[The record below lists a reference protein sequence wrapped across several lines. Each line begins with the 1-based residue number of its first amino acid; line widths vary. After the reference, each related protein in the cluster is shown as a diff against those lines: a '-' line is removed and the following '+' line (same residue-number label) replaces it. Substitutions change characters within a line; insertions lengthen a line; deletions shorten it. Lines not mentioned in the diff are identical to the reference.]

1 MKFILKD
8 YQSEA
13 VRDSLN
19 NLEKA
24 RRRWQQEQDNH
35 AFSLTAITGAG
46 KTVMAAAT
54 FESMFYGND
63 EYDFDP
69 DPSAVVIW
77 FSDDPSLNE
86 QTRFRIIE
94 ASDKINHT
102 DLVVIE
108 NTFNQPRFEAGKIY
122 FLNTQKLNKKSL
134 LVRGFDQE
142 ERERQAGGLLPET
155 RPDLRAYTIWDTI
168 KNTVEDPDLTLYLV
182 LDEAHRG
189 MKEDKVS
196 EIKERSTIVQRLIN
210 GQSGVPAIPIVWGI
224 SATVERFNIAM
235 ATAKNRSQL
244 PNVQVDPKKVQESG
258 LIKDTLVIDSP
269 LQTEDVTSVLLRR
282 ATTKLKESTQLWKE
296 YANQQNDSEL
306 VQPLMVFQVPNTPD
320 HDEIGRQIELI
331 YETWPELPK
340 GSFAHVFGEHTTQT
354 FGGFSVPYISP
365 ERVQDS
371 GGIKVLIAKDA
382 ISTGWDCPRAEVMIS
397 FRSATDKTHIT
408 QLLGRMIRAPLA
420 RRIPGN
426 DILNSV
432 ICILPK
438 FNRKAV
444 QEVVDLIN
452 EGKEGSASPGRV
464 LINPVETKP
473 NKTIPTSV
481 WECFESL
488 PSQSRPQKHA
498 KPIKRLTA
506 LAHELASDKILLQA
520 SHMAHIKL
528 HEAIDQFLID
538 NKEKIEERKK
548 SVNQVDGLTLTS
560 NLKTKQIAVNHFS
573 EESDEIVIQELYLRA
588 SKILSPAI
596 AKSYIEHLAV
606 NAKSDDEEYLE
617 ALIAAKVTVASLC
630 LVSEIQDY
638 LDQISNQIVNDWVKL
653 YQSKIDH
660 LSDERKETYFQILQM
675 SNEPQD
681 FHLEKP
687 TLQLEMQVIK
697 EGEQER
703 SIPSYSKHLLS
714 DDDGRFPCQLNEW
727 EQKVLSI
734 EVKKPGFFG
743 WYRNPQQPGPS
754 SLGIAYLEEEYKI
767 LRPDFI
773 FFGEDDNHE
782 IYADLIDPHGIHL
795 SDALP
800 KLKGLVTYVKKFSNR
815 YRRVEAVAEVE
826 KQLRALNLKD
836 LGIQEAILTAE
847 SSKELFS
854 SNLAKDY
861 F

>member
-13 VRDSLN
+13 VRDSLR
-19 NLEKA
+19 NLLKA
-24 RRRWQQEQDNH
+24 RKQWQQDQDQH

-69 DPSAVVIW
+69 DPTAVVIW

-86 QTRFRIIE
+86 QTRFRIME

-108 NTFNQPRFEAGKIY
+108 NTFNQPKLESGKIY

-168 KNTVEDPDLTLYLV
+168 KNTIEDPNLTLYLV

-189 MKEDKVS
+189 MKDVKAAD
-196 EIKERSTIVQRLIN
+196 IKERSTIVQRLIN
-210 GQSGVPAIPIVWGI
+210 GHGGVPAIPVVWGI
-224 SATVERFNIAM
+224 SATVERFNTAM
-235 ATAKNRSQL
+235 ESAKNRSLL
-244 PNVQVDPKKVQESG
+244 PNVLVDAKKVQESG

-269 LQTEDVTSVLLRR
+269 LQTEDLASVLLRR
-282 ATTKLKESTQLWKE
+282 ATNKLKESTQLWQE

-365 ERVQDS
+365 ERVEES
-371 GGIKVLIAKDA
+371 KGIKILIAKDA

-408 QLLGRMIRAPLA
+408 QLLGRMIRSPLA

-426 DILNSV
+426 EILNSV

-452 EGKEGSASPGRV
+452 AGKEGSARPGRV

-473 NKTIPTSV
+473 NHTISASI
-481 WECFESL
+481 WNCFESL

-506 LAHELASDKILLQA
+506 LAHELASDKILLKA
-520 SHMAHIKL
+520 SHIAHVKL
-528 HEAIDQFLID
+528 HEALDQFLKE

-548 SVNQVDGLTLTS
+548 NVNQVDGLSITS
-560 NLKTKQIAVNHFS
+560 NLKTKHIDIDNFS
-573 EESDEIVIQELYLRA
+573 EESDEIVIQELFLRA
-588 SKILSPAI
+588 TKILSPAV
-596 AKSYIEHLAV
+596 AKSYIEHLAIDS
-606 NAKSDDEEYLE
+606 KSDEDEYLE

-630 LVSEIQDY
+630 LVSEVQAY
-638 LDQISNQIVNDWVKL
+638 LDQISNQIVDSWLKL
-653 YQSKIDH
+653 YQTKIDH
-660 LSDERKETYFQILQM
+660 LSDERKETYSQILQM
-675 SNEPQD
+675 STEPQD

-687 TLQLEMQVIK
+687 TLQLEMQTVK
-697 EGEQER
+697 EGEQEK
-703 SIPSYSKHLLS
+703 SIPLYPKHLLS
-714 DDDGRFPCQLNEW
+714 DEAGKFPCQLNEW

-734 EVKKPGFFG
+734 EMKKEGFLG

-754 SLGIAYLEEEYKI
+754 SLGIAYIEEEYKI

-773 FFGEDDNHE
+773 FFGENNNE
-782 IYADLIDPHGIHL
+782 VYADLIDPHGTHL

-800 KLKGLVTYVKKFSNR
+800 KLKGFVIYVRKFADH
-815 YRRVEAVAEVE
+815 YRRIEAVAEIE
-826 KQLRALNLKD
+826 NQLRTIDLKNVD
-836 LGIQEAILTAE
+836 VQQAILTAE
-847 SSKELFS
+847 SAKEVFS
-854 SNLAKDY
+854 SNYAKDY
-861 F
+861 L

>member
-13 VRDSLN
+13 VLESLK
-19 NLEKA
+19 NLGKA
-24 RRRWQQEQDNH
+24 RKRWQQEQDNH

-54 FESMFYGND
+54 FEAMFYGND

-86 QTRFRIIE
+86 QTRFRIME

-108 NTFNQPRFEAGKIY
+108 NTFNQPKFEAGKIY

-168 KNTVEDPDLTLYLV
+168 KNTVEDPNLTLYLV

-189 MKEDKVS
+189 MKEDKAS

-210 GQSGVPAIPIVWGI
+210 GQSGVPAIPIVWGV
-224 SATVERFNIAM
+224 SATVERFNKAM
-235 ATAKNRSQL
+235 EAAKNRSLL

-269 LQTEDVTSVLLRR
+269 LQIEDVSSVLLRR

-296 YANQQNDSEL
+296 YADQQNDSEL

-365 ERVQDS
+365 ERVQES

-397 FRSATDKTHIT
+397 FRSANDKTHIT

-426 DILNSV
+426 EILNSV

-444 QEVVDLIN
+444 QEVVNLIN

-464 LINPVETKP
+464 LINPLETKP
-473 NKTIPTSV
+473 NNTIPTAV

-506 LAHELASDKILLQA
+506 LAHELASDKILLDA
-520 SHMAHIKL
+520 SSSAHDTL
-528 HEAIDQFLID
+528 HGALDTFVIH
-538 NKEKIEERKK
+538 NREKIEDRKK
-548 SVNQVDGLTLTS
+548 NVNQVDGLSIIS
-560 NLKTKQIAVNHFS
+560 NLKTKQTEVYNFS
-573 EESDEIVIQELYLRA
+573 EESDELVIEELYLRA
-588 SKILSPAI
+588 TKILSPAI
-596 AKSYIEHLAV
+596 AKSYLDYLAK
-606 NAKSDDEEYLE
+606 NAKSDDEEFLE
-617 ALIAAKVTVASLC
+617 ALIAAKVTVASIC
-630 LVSEIQDY
+630 LVSEIQSY
-638 LDQISNQIVNDWVKL
+638 LDQISNKVVNEWVKS
-653 YQSKIDH
+653 YQAKIDN
-660 LSDERKETYFQILQM
+660 LSDERKETYSQILQM
-675 SNEPQD
+675 STEPQD

-687 TLQLEMQVIK
+687 VIQFEMQTIREGDK
-697 EGEQER
+697 EIN
-703 SIPSYSKHLLS
+703 IPLYTNHLLS
-714 DDDGRFPCQLNEW
+714 NENGKFPCQLNEW
-727 EQKVLSI
+727 EQRVLSI
-734 EVKKPGFFG
+734 ETNKDGFLG

-754 SLGIAYLEEEYKI
+754 SLGIAYFEDEYKI

-773 FFGEDDNHE
+773 FFGENNDG
-782 IYADLIDPHGIHL
+782 IYADIIDPHSTHL

-800 KLKGLVTYVKKFSNR
+800 KLQGFVIYAQKFADH
-815 YRRVEAVAEVE
+815 YRRIEAIAEIDQ
-826 KQLRALNLKD
+826 QLRTIDLKD
-836 LGIQEAILTAE
+836 PSVQVAILSAE
-847 SSKELFS
+847 SAKSVFS
-854 SNLAKDY
+854 SGLAKDY
-861 F
+861 L

>member
-54 FESMFYGND
+54 FEAMFYGND
-63 EYDFDP
+63 EYDFDS

-86 QTRFRIIE
+86 QTRFRIME

-108 NTFNQPRFEAGKIY
+108 NTFNQPKFEAGKIY
-122 FLNTQKLNKKSL
+122 FLNTQKLTKKSL

-189 MKEDKVS
+189 MKEDKAS

-224 SATVERFNIAM
+224 SATVERFNTAM
-235 ATAKNRSQL
+235 AAVKNRSLL

-331 YETWPELPK
+331 YETWSELPK
-340 GSFAHVFGEHTTQT
+340 GSFAHVFGEHVNQT
-354 FGGFSVPYISP
+354 FGGFLVPYISP
-365 ERVQDS
+365 ERVQES

-452 EGKEGSASPGRV
+452 EGNEGSSSPGRV

-520 SHMAHIKL
+520 SHIAHIKL
-528 HEAIDQFLID
+528 HEAMDQFLVD

-560 NLKTKQIAVNHFS
+560 NLKTKQTVVDHFS

-630 LVSEIQDY
+630 LVSEIQDH
-638 LDQISNQIVNDWVKL
+638 LDQISNRIVNDWVKL

-675 SNEPQD
+675 STEPQD
-681 FHLEKP
+681 FYLKKP
-687 TLQLEMQVIK
+687 TTQFEMMTIRENEKDKAV
-697 EGEQER
+697 
-703 SIPSYSKHLLS
+703 PLYAKHLLS
-714 DDDGRFPCQLNEW
+714 NEEGLFPCILNDW
-727 EQKVLSI
+727 EQQVLST
-734 EVKKPGFFG
+734 ELKKEGFLG
-743 WYRNPQQPGPS
+743 WYRNPQQPGQS
-754 SLGIAYLEEEYKI
+754 SLGIAYIEEEYKI

-773 FFGEDDNHE
+773 FFGEDNNHE
-782 IYADLIDPHGIHL
+782 VYADLIDPHGIHL
-795 SDALP
+795 SDSLP
-800 KLKGLVTYVKKFSNR
+800 KLKGLVAYTEKFLDH
-815 YRRVEAVAEVE
+815 YRRIESVAKIGE
-826 KQLRALNLKD
+826 QLRTLDLKNID
-836 LGIQEAILTAE
+836 VRQAVLATENVR
-847 SSKELFS
+847 ELFS
-854 SNLAKDY
+854 CDLAKDY
-861 F
+861 L

>member
-13 VRDSLN
+13 VLESLK
-19 NLEKA
+19 NLGKA
-24 RRRWQQEQDNH
+24 RKRWQQEQDNH

-54 FESMFYGND
+54 FEAMFYGND
-63 EYDFDP
+63 EYDFDA

-86 QTRFRIIE
+86 QTRFRIME

-108 NTFNQPRFEAGKIY
+108 NTFNQPKLEAGKIY

-155 RPDLRAYTIWDTI
+155 RPDLRAYTIWDII
-168 KNTVEDPDLTLYLV
+168 KNTVEDPELTLYLV

-189 MKEDKVS
+189 MKEDKAS
-196 EIKERSTIVQRLIN
+196 ELKERSTIVQRLIN

-224 SATVERFNIAM
+224 SATVERFNTAM
-235 ATAKNRSQL
+235 EAAKNRSLL

-365 ERVQDS
+365 ERVQEF

-397 FRSATDKTHIT
+397 FRSSTDKTHIT

-473 NKTIPTSV
+473 NNAIPTSV

-520 SHMAHIKL
+520 SHIAHIKL
-528 HEAIDQFLID
+528 HGAMDQFLIE

-548 SVNQVDGLTLTS
+548 NVNRVDGLTLIS
-560 NLKTKQIAVNHFS
+560 NLKTKQMVVDHFS

-588 SKILSPAI
+588 CKILSPAI
-596 AKSYIEHLAV
+596 SKSYIEHLAV
-606 NAKSDDEEYLE
+606 NSKSDDEEYLE
-617 ALIAAKVTVASLC
+617 ALITAKVTVASLC

-638 LDQISNQIVNDWVKL
+638 LDQISNQIVNQWVKL

-660 LSDERKETYFQILQM
+660 LSDDRKETYFQILQM
-675 SNEPQD
+675 STEPQD

-687 TLQLEMQVIK
+687 MLQLEMQTIR

-703 SIPSYSKHLLS
+703 NIPLYSNHLLS
-714 DDDGRFPCQLNEW
+714 NDDGVFPCQLNDW
-727 EQKVLSI
+727 EEKVRSI
-734 EVKKPGFFG
+734 ETNKDGFLG
-743 WYRNPQQPGPS
+743 WYRNPQQPGLS
-754 SLGIAYLEEEYKI
+754 SLGIAYLDEEYKI

-773 FFGEDDNHE
+773 FFGQNDDGV
-782 IYADLIDPHGIHL
+782 YADLIDPHGTHL
-795 SDALP
+795 SDALS
-800 KLKGLVTYVKKFSNR
+800 KLQGFVIYARKFANH
-815 YRRVEAVAEVE
+815 YRRIESIAEIGQ
-826 KQLRALNLKD
+826 QLRTLDLKD
-836 LGIQEAILTAE
+836 PVVQDAIFDAE
-847 SSKELFS
+847 NATSLFS
-854 SNLAKDY
+854 SALAKDY
-861 F
+861 L

>member
-13 VRDSLN
+13 VLESLK
-19 NLEKA
+19 NLGKA
-24 RRRWQQEQDNH
+24 RKRWQQEQDNH

-54 FESMFYGND
+54 FEAMFYGND
-63 EYDFDP
+63 EYDFDA

-86 QTRFRIIE
+86 QTRFRIME

-108 NTFNQPRFEAGKIY
+108 NTFNQPKLEAGKIY

-134 LVRGFDQE
+134 LVRGFDKE
-142 ERERQAGGLLPET
+142 EREQQAGDLLPET

-168 KNTVEDPDLTLYLV
+168 KNTVEDPGLTLYLV

-189 MKEDKVS
+189 MKEDKAS

-210 GQSGVPAIPIVWGI
+210 GQSGVPAIPIVWGV
-224 SATVERFNIAM
+224 SATVERFNTAM
-235 ATAKNRSQL
+235 EAAKNRSLL

-258 LIKDTLVIDSP
+258 LIKDTLIIDSP
-269 LQTEDVTSVLLRR
+269 LQTEDVSSVLLRR
-282 ATTKLKESTQLWKE
+282 ATTKLKESTQFWKE

-365 ERVQDS
+365 ERVQES
-371 GGIKVLIAKDA
+371 GGIKILIAKDA

-397 FRSATDKTHIT
+397 FRSSTDNTHIT

-452 EGKEGSASPGRV
+452 EGKGGSASPSRV
-464 LINPVETKP
+464 LTNQIETKP
-473 NKTIPTSV
+473 NHTIPTSV

-520 SHMAHIKL
+520 SHIAHLKL
-528 HEAIDQFLID
+528 HEAIDQFLIE

-548 SVNQVDGLTLTS
+548 SVNRVDGLTLIS
-560 NLKTKQIAVNHFS
+560 NLKTKQMLVDHFS

-588 SKILSPAI
+588 CKILSPAI
-596 AKSYIEHLAV
+596 SKSYIEHLAV
-606 NAKSDDEEYLE
+606 NSRSDDEEFLD

-638 LDQISNQIVNDWVKL
+638 LDHISNQIVNQWMKL
-653 YQSKIDH
+653 YQSKIDN
-660 LSDERKETYFQILQM
+660 LSDDRKETYFQILQM
-675 SNEPQD
+675 STEPQD

-687 TLQLEMQVIK
+687 FNQFEMQTIR

-703 SIPSYSKHLLS
+703 SIPSYLKHLLS
-714 DDDGRFPCQLNEW
+714 NEDGMFPCQLNDW
-727 EQKVLSI
+727 EERVRSI
-734 EVKKPGFFG
+734 EMNKEGFLG

-754 SLGIAYLEEEYKI
+754 SLGIAYLDEEYKI

-773 FFGEDDNHE
+773 FFGQNDDGV
-782 IYADLIDPHGIHL
+782 YADLIDPHGIHL

-800 KLKGLVTYVKKFSNR
+800 KLQGFVIYARKFANH
-815 YRRVEAVAEVE
+815 YRRIESVAEIGQ
-826 KQLRALNLKD
+826 QLRTLDLKD
-836 LGIQEAILTAE
+836 PIVQDAIFDAE
-847 SSKELFS
+847 NATSLFS
-854 SNLAKDY
+854 SALAKDY
-861 F
+861 L

>member
-13 VRDSLN
+13 VRDSLR
-19 NLEKA
+19 NLLKA
-24 RRRWQQEQDNH
+24 RKQWQQDQDQH

-69 DPSAVVIW
+69 DPTAVVIW

-86 QTRFRIIE
+86 QTRFRIME

-108 NTFNQPRFEAGKIY
+108 NTFNQPKLESGKIY

-168 KNTVEDPDLTLYLV
+168 KNTIEDPNLTLYLV

-189 MKEDKVS
+189 MKDVKAAD
-196 EIKERSTIVQRLIN
+196 IKERSTIVQRLIN
-210 GQSGVPAIPIVWGI
+210 GHGGVPAIPVVWGI
-224 SATVERFNIAM
+224 SATVERFNTAM
-235 ATAKNRSQL
+235 ESAKNRSLL
-244 PNVQVDPKKVQESG
+244 PNVLVDAKKVQESG

-269 LQTEDVTSVLLRR
+269 LQTEDVASVLLRR
-282 ATTKLKESTQLWKE
+282 ATNKLKESTQLWQE

-365 ERVQDS
+365 ERVEES
-371 GGIKVLIAKDA
+371 KGIKILIAKDA

-408 QLLGRMIRAPLA
+408 QLLGRMIRSPLA

-426 DILNSV
+426 EILNSV

-452 EGKEGSASPGRV
+452 AGKEGSARPGRV

-473 NKTIPTSV
+473 NHTISASI
-481 WECFESL
+481 WNCFESL

-506 LAHELASDKILLQA
+506 LAHELASDKILLKA
-520 SHMAHIKL
+520 SHIAHVKL
-528 HEAIDQFLID
+528 HEALDQFLKE

-548 SVNQVDGLTLTS
+548 NVNQVDGLSITS
-560 NLKTKQIAVNHFS
+560 NLKTKHIDIDNFS
-573 EESDEIVIQELYLRA
+573 EESDEIVIQELFLRA
-588 SKILSPAI
+588 TKILSPAV
-596 AKSYIEHLAV
+596 AKSYIEHLAIDS
-606 NAKSDDEEYLE
+606 KSDEDEYLE

-630 LVSEIQDY
+630 LVSEVQAY
-638 LDQISNQIVNDWVKL
+638 LDQISNQIVDSWLKL
-653 YQSKIDH
+653 YQTKIDH
-660 LSDERKETYFQILQM
+660 LSDERKETYSQILQM
-675 SNEPQD
+675 STEPQD

-687 TLQLEMQVIK
+687 TLQLEMQTVK
-697 EGEQER
+697 EGEQEK
-703 SIPSYSKHLLS
+703 SIPLYPKHLLS
-714 DDDGRFPCQLNEW
+714 DEAGKFPCQLNEW

-734 EVKKPGFFG
+734 EMKKEGFLG

-754 SLGIAYLEEEYKI
+754 SLGIAYIEEEYKI

-773 FFGEDDNHE
+773 FFGENNNE
-782 IYADLIDPHGIHL
+782 VYADLIDPHGTHL

-800 KLKGLVTYVKKFSNR
+800 KLKGFVIYVRKFADH
-815 YRRVEAVAEVE
+815 YRRIEAVAEIE
-826 KQLRALNLKD
+826 NQLRTIDLKNVD
-836 LGIQEAILTAE
+836 VQQAILTAE
-847 SSKELFS
+847 SAKEVFS
-854 SNLAKDY
+854 SNYAKDY
-861 F
+861 L

>member
-13 VRDSLN
+13 VLESLK
-19 NLEKA
+19 NLGKA
-24 RRRWQQEQDNH
+24 RKRWHQEQDNH

-54 FESMFYGND
+54 FEAMFYGND
-63 EYDFDP
+63 EYDFDA

-86 QTRFRIIE
+86 QTRFRIMD

-108 NTFNQPRFEAGKIY
+108 NTFNQPKLEAGKIY

-168 KNTVEDPDLTLYLV
+168 KNTVEDPGLTLYLV

-189 MKEDKVS
+189 MKEDKAS
-196 EIKERSTIVQRLIN
+196 ELKERSTIVQRLIN

-224 SATVERFNIAM
+224 SATVERFNTAM
-235 ATAKNRSQL
+235 EAAKNRSLL

-282 ATTKLKESTQLWKE
+282 ATTKLKESTQLWQE

-365 ERVQDS
+365 ERVQES

-397 FRSATDKTHIT
+397 FRSSTDKTHIT

-420 RRIPGN
+420 RRIPSN

-432 ICILPK
+432 ICILPR

-473 NKTIPTSV
+473 NAQISASI
-481 WECFESL
+481 WDCFESL

-506 LAHELASDKILLQA
+506 LAHELSSDKILLQA
-520 SHMAHIKL
+520 SHIAHVKL
-528 HEAIDQFLID
+528 HEAMDQFLLE

-548 SVNQVDGLTLTS
+548 NVNQVDGLTIIS
-560 NLKTKQIAVNHFS
+560 NLKTKKIVVDNFS
-573 EESDEIVIQELYLRA
+573 EESDEVVIQELYLRA

-596 AKSYIEHLAV
+596 AKSYVEHLAI
-606 NAKSDDEEYLE
+606 NAKSDDDEYLE
-617 ALIAAKVTVASLC
+617 ALVSAKVTVASLC
-630 LVSEIQDY
+630 LVTEIQGY
-638 LDQISNQIVNDWVKL
+638 LDQIANNIVNNWVGL

-675 SNEPQD
+675 STEPQD

-687 TLQLEMQVIK
+687 VTHFEMMTIRENGQDK
-697 EGEQER
+697 E
-703 SIPSYSKHLLS
+703 IPLYPNHLLS
-714 DDDGRFPCQLNEW
+714 NDDGLFPCILNDW
-727 EQKVLSI
+727 EQHVLST
-734 EVKKPGFFG
+734 EMKKAGFLG
-743 WYRNPQQPGPS
+743 WYRNPQQPGQS
-754 SLGIAYLEEEYKI
+754 SLGIAYIEEEYKI

-773 FFGEDDNHE
+773 FFGEDNNHE
-782 IYADLIDPHGIHL
+782 VYADLIDPHGIHL

-800 KLKGLVTYVKKFSNR
+800 KLKGLVAYTEKFSDR
-815 YRRVEAVAEVE
+815 YRRIESVAKIGE
-826 KQLRALNLKD
+826 QLRTLDLKNVD
-836 LGIQEAILTAE
+836 VRQAILTAE
-847 SSKELFS
+847 SAKELFS
-854 SNLAKDY
+854 SSLAKDY
-861 F
+861 I

>member
-54 FESMFYGND
+54 FEAMFYGND
-63 EYDFDP
+63 EYDFDA
-69 DPSAVVIW
+69 DPSTVVIW

-86 QTRFRIIE
+86 QTRFRIME

-108 NTFNQPRFEAGKIY
+108 NTFNQPKLEAGKIY

-168 KNTVEDPDLTLYLV
+168 KNTVEDPELTLYLV

-189 MKEDKVS
+189 MKEDKAS

-224 SATVERFNIAM
+224 SATVERFNTAM
-235 ATAKNRSQL
+235 EAAKNRSLL

-296 YANQQNDSEL
+296 YASHQNDSEL

-365 ERVQDS
+365 ERVQES

-397 FRSATDKTHIT
+397 FRSSTDKTHIT

-444 QEVVDLIN
+444 QDVVDLIN

-473 NKTIPTSV
+473 NNTIPTSV

-520 SHMAHIKL
+520 SHIAHIKL
-528 HEAIDQFLID
+528 HEAMDQFLID
-538 NKEKIEERKK
+538 SKEKIEERKK
-548 SVNQVDGLTLTS
+548 NVNRVDGLTLIS
-560 NLKTKQIAVNHFS
+560 NLKTKQIVVDHFS

-588 SKILSPAI
+588 CKMLSPAI
-596 AKSYIEHLAV
+596 SKSYIEHLAV
-606 NAKSDDEEYLE
+606 NSKSDDEEYLE
-617 ALIAAKVTVASLC
+617 ALITAKVTVASLC

-638 LDQISNQIVNDWVKL
+638 LDHISNKIVNQWVKL
-653 YQSKIDH
+653 YQSKIDN
-660 LSDERKETYFQILQM
+660 LSDDRKETYFQILQM
-675 SNEPQD
+675 STEPQD

-687 TLQLEMQVIK
+687 FNQFEMQTIR

-703 SIPSYSKHLLS
+703 SIPSYPKHLLS
-714 DDDGRFPCQLNEW
+714 NEDGMFPCQLNDW
-727 EQKVLSI
+727 EEKVRSI
-734 EVKKPGFFG
+734 EMNKDGFLG

-754 SLGIAYLEEEYKI
+754 SLGIAYLDEEYKI

-773 FFGEDDNHE
+773 FFGQNDDGV
-782 IYADLIDPHGIHL
+782 YADLIDPHGTHL
-795 SDALP
+795 SDALF
-800 KLKGLVTYVKKFSNR
+800 KLQGFVIYARKFATH
-815 YRRVEAVAEVE
+815 YRRLESVAEIGQ
-826 KQLRALNLKD
+826 QLRVLDLKD
-836 LGIQEAILTAE
+836 PAIQDAILDTENAT
-847 SSKELFS
+847 SLFS
-854 SNLAKDY
+854 SALAKDY
-861 F
+861 L